1 MIREEIFYITL
12 FVSLLILGFLI
23 INIMIMK
30 KQNDSWK
37 KDYKKLSN
45 QYRDHLINDKTTKPA
60 MLKHLL
66 MLKAKDKNKN
76 V

>member
-23 INIMIMK
+23 INILIMK
-30 KQNDSWK
+30 KQNNSWK

-45 QYRDHLINDKTTKPA
+45 QYRDHLIHDKTTKPE